1 MALCVRYNSIHFV
14 LALGGTKV
22 VVDSPSKLF
31 DSDLCPAEQ
40 WFQHLAESL
49 RLLAPA
55 LPSELIKS
63 VLSAHLPKRVE
74 RVLPRLQD
82 PENAQEWLNLILKSR
97 FLIRLWRSSD
107 EPVVVALSVSGS
119 LISAKEQLHLIESSE
134 FRDARKGLGIAKH
147 WFLIIP
153 GSPPVG
159 PSRDELLDAL
169 YDQLAVEEECSIV
182 EFGDCVARS
191 C

>member
-1 MALCVRYNSIHFV
+1 M
-14 LALGGTKV
+14 

-55 LPSELIKS
+55 LPSELIKT
-63 VLSAHLPKRVE
+63 VLSAHLLKRVE

-97 FLIRLWRSSD
+97 FLIRLWRDSD
-107 EPVVVALSVSGS
+107 EPLVVALSVSGS

-134 FRDARKGLGIAKH
+134 FRDAREGLGIAKH

-169 YDQLAVEEECSIV
+169 YDQLAVKEECGIV
-182 EFGDCVARS
+182 EFGKLHYQN
-191 C
+191 